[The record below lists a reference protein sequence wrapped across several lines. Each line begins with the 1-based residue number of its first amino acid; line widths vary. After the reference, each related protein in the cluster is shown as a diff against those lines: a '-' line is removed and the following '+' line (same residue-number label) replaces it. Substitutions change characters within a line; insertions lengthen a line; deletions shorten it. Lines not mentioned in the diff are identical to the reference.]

1 MKELLN
7 TLKGLPWI
15 IRIIL
20 CIPALD
26 IVWCVAR
33 VLNGIV
39 KNNIVYIIIGILSIV
54 PGAVF
59 FWVIDLIL
67 VLLGKQPLLVD

>member
-1 MKELLN
+1 MKDILN
-7 TLKGLPWI
+7 SLKGLPWI
-15 IRIIL
+15 LKLIL

-26 IVWCVAR
+26 IVWSVAR

-39 KNNIVYIIIGILSIV
+39 KNNIVYIVIGILSIV

-59 FWVIDLIL
+59 FWVVDLIL
-67 VLLGKQPLLVD
+67 VLLGKEPLLVD

>member
-1 MKELLN
+1 MKDLLN

-15 IRIIL
+15 LKIIL
-20 CIPALD
+20 CIPVLD
-26 IVWCVAR
+26 IVWSVAR
-33 VLNGIV
+33 VMNGIV

-59 FWVIDLIL
+59 FWVADLIL
-67 VLLGKQPLLVD
+67 VLLGKDPLLVG